1 MIYIWIWLEI
11 DLIPYNMMMLH
22 GSHTFDAFRLGTH
35 SVLPRTHLNQSSSI
49 GLQFHNVPT
58 SQCQDIKVYIIAKR
72 WMAWT
77 QGFPTVRDWRFSCEL
92 GCGSGSFVTTNG
104 RWLLCISWGP
114 GAVQCA
120 SGKLIDATAC
130 TSRGQVVS
138 ELNVQGPWY
147 TSNHARW
154 NRELMGRERNPRKLQ
169 KRNYKYCLLEF
180 ASNGCPS
187 IDLSYHL
194 DGMLHHRVTTGD
206 KCA

>member
-35 SVLPRTHLNQSSSI
+35 SVLPRTHLNQSRSM

-77 QGFPTVRDWRFSCEL
+77 QGFPTVRDWRFSC
-92 GCGSGSFVTTNG
+92 G
-104 RWLLCISWGP
+104 RGWKRKFRNNQRSLAPISSGP

-120 SGKLIDATAC
+120 SGKFISLYIQRAGGIWTER
-130 TSRGQVVS
+130 TRSLVHKQSR
-138 ELNVQGPWY
+138 
-147 TSNHARW
+147 
-154 NRELMGRERNPRKLQ
+154 
-169 KRNYKYCLLEF
+169 
-180 ASNGCPS
+180 
-187 IDLSYHL
+187 
-194 DGMLHHRVTTGD
+194 
-206 KCA
+206 